1 MSRPDSTDS
10 AAESRGP
17 LPYELY
23 VRLGPLAAS
32 WPTDDDG
39 GPGSVVACC
48 GFQAAELTLRL
59 IGDALEDERPAAFPQ
74 QRIAR
79 FVEHLVD
86 GLELTCR
93 LLRHSGVPEI
103 ATTTR
108 EDKAPSSGFAV
119 LSHLERDQVDQVT
132 RRFAVA
138 SAGLPFEIGI
148 EGQLEAVRRHQGLP
162 AIGDDGTTSGLPVL
176 DYTAVV
182 APETVFAL
190 REPTPYGPED
200 HLFSTAH
207 QITECW
213 LHIAHHLLDLATA
226 EASQRRWSAAAAAL
240 RNASDTLTLAIQ
252 AGQLLDLMV
261 LADYHPLRVCL
272 RDGSGAQSRAV
283 RQLPH
288 AVRGAAR
295 PLWDVLETDNL
306 SLLDVL
312 DRPTDHVGLHEY
324 LNGLKTIGKRIQGFL
339 FEHYLLALGVL
350 GTHSLGSAGYA
361 IRKLSERAARP
372 LFPEINQA
380 HHDYVMMTNFR
391 HGETSGL
398 IVLRNELAQGWN
410 PYEVIDGPTAC
421 PRDII
426 DARIADYFRFIEERK
441 SDEWVRLFDPV
452 RGQLHDVPGTRPYLG
467 EAHLRVFIKAMFNAF
482 TEMRGTHSSP
492 HIDGNTANVEW
503 RFEAVSY
510 NGQRI
515 AFDGREEFL
524 FAEDGRILTAVADWS
539 PSFVAQQ
546 WRDGLDSQR
555 RRSGPLGRRLG
566 VPPSQTSRHSAV
578 A

>member
-1 MSRPDSTDS
+1 MSLAARMCHAVKAPCRSVTTSPKCTYRQQTEKSTSPQISSSRIAIGSTDILTSVPRRGVPMSRPDSTDS
-10 AAESRGP
+10 SAESRGP

-86 GLELTCR
+86 GLEVTCR

-108 EDKAPSSGFAV
+108 EDKAPSPGFAV

-148 EGQLEAVRRHQGLP
+148 EGQLEAVRRHQRLP
-162 AIGDDGTTSGLPVL
+162 AIGADRTTAGLPVL

-213 LHIAHHLLDLATA
+213 LHIAHHLLDLAA
-226 EASQRRWSAAAAAL
+226 
-240 RNASDTLTLAIQ
+240 
-252 AGQLLDLMV
+252 
-261 LADYHPLRVCL
+261 
-272 RDGSGAQSRAV
+272 
-283 RQLPH
+283 
-288 AVRGAAR
+288 
-295 PLWDVLETDNL
+295 
-306 SLLDVL
+306 
-312 DRPTDHVGLHEY
+312 
-324 LNGLKTIGKRIQGFL
+324 
-339 FEHYLLALGVL
+339 
-350 GTHSLGSAGYA
+350 
-361 IRKLSERAARP
+361 
-372 LFPEINQA
+372 
-380 HHDYVMMTNFR
+380 
-391 HGETSGL
+391 
-398 IVLRNELAQGWN
+398 
-410 PYEVIDGPTAC
+410 
-421 PRDII
+421 
-426 DARIADYFRFIEERK
+426 
-441 SDEWVRLFDPV
+441 
-452 RGQLHDVPGTRPYLG
+452 
-467 EAHLRVFIKAMFNAF
+467 
-482 TEMRGTHSSP
+482 
-492 HIDGNTANVEW
+492 
-503 RFEAVSY
+503 
-510 NGQRI
+510 
-515 AFDGREEFL
+515 
-524 FAEDGRILTAVADWS
+524 
-539 PSFVAQQ
+539 
-546 WRDGLDSQR
+546 
-555 RRSGPLGRRLG
+555 
-566 VPPSQTSRHSAV
+566 
-578 A
+578 